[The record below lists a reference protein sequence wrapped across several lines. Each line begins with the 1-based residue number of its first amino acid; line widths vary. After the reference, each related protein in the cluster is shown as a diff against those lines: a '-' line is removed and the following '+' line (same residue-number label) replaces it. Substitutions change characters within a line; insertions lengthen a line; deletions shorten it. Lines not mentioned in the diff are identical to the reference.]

1 MKRPGWGQGQELG
14 HHQIWDCSHFS
25 HWTVNTFDKTEAW
38 FCFSDLWH
46 SCWAQNKIG
55 RSTFHFLSPSP
66 FLMTIIP
73 SKMTWTQSQM
83 LVILVS
89 GLCIQSAAISNF
101 IFYGLFISKTE
112 KCISITKCS
121 ISGPEELLN
130 WLIPISALRSG
141 EKSQRQRRGE
151 GKEGIQEYTG

>member
-1 MKRPGWGQGQELG
+1 MKRPDWGQAKQG
-14 HHQIWDCSHFS
+14 HHQIWDCSHFF
-25 HWTVNTFDKTEAW
+25 HWTVNTFDKTEAL

-66 FLMTIIP
+66 LMTIIS
-73 SKMTWTQSQM
+73 SKMTWTQFRM

-89 GLCIQSAAISNF
+89 GLCIQSASISNF

-112 KCISITKCS
+112 KCISITKYS
-121 ISGPEELLN
+121 ISGPEKLLK
-130 WLIPISALRSG
+130 WRIPTHSSIRSKIRG
-141 EKSQRQRRGE
+141 EKRQRQRGRGE
-151 GKEGIQEYTG
+151 TV